1 MSYIGSLAPVLAPAS
16 ATSPRPQPAKRMLDI
31 VLATVLLGLAASPMA
46 LIALAIRLE
55 SPGPAVFR
63 QWRIGRGGRRFQ
75 VLKFRTMRVAPEP
88 TLRQATRDDPRVTR
102 LGRVLRRLSLDEL
115 PQLVNVLRG
124 EMSLVGPRPHAPGT
138 CAAGRPFELVAR
150 GYDARHQVLPGMTGL
165 AQIRGWRGET
175 ATEEALCRRVDAD
188 LEYIARWSLGLD
200 LAILLRTI
208 PALLRPTNAW

>member
-1 MSYIGSLAPVLAPAS
+1 MSYIGSFDPVLAPVS
-16 ATSPRPQPAKRMLDI
+16 AASPRPQPAKRLLDI
-31 VLATVLLGLAASPMA
+31 VLAAVLLCLALAPMA

-55 SPGPAVFR
+55 SPGPALFR
-63 QWRIGRGGRRFQ
+63 QRRIGRGGRPFL
-75 VLKFRTMRVAPEP
+75 VLKFRTMRADADAD
-88 TLRQATRDDPRVTR
+88 LRQATRGDARLTR
-102 LGRVLRRLSLDEL
+102 LGGLLRRSSIDEL
-115 PQLVNVLRG
+115 PQLINVLRG

-138 CAAGRPFELVAR
+138 CAAGRPFELVAQ

-165 AQIRGWRGET
+165 AQVRGWRGET
-175 ATEEALCRRVDAD
+175 ATEEALRRRVEAD